1 MCLLVRTLDVLYQFF
16 IFWVFLLVLC
26 SETWSAIGLFYLDAS
41 RAAVSVKLMV
51 WLPCKA
57 QHPALVP

>member
-1 MCLLVRTLDVLYQFF
+1 MFLV
-16 IFWVFLLVLC
+16 VFSGFLVGLC